1 MHTATQRSILL
12 ETTLPGAEAGV
23 WLSGPAPCK
32 NYFFSRPSPWIVI
45 NFMSKISKF
54 ELLLSFWLQ
63 IQVSWLRPEHSRVG
77 YAMNIFIFS
86 LFVFLVLNYFHR
98 ICNVCCYIIICGG
111 PLLVSNG
118 RYLFEGVDRWCSI
131 WNHSSLSIYLVARWG
146 SIFSMVWFQE

>member
-32 NYFFSRPSPWIVI
+32 TYYFSRPSPWIVI
-45 NFMSKISKF
+45 NLNFCFLFGYKSKCRGSALNTAEWDMLWIYSFFRYLCFLFWIIFM
-54 ELLLSFWLQ
+54 
-63 IQVSWLRPEHSRVG
+63 
-77 YAMNIFIFS
+77 
-86 LFVFLVLNYFHR
+86 R